1 MFLNRRG
8 YAPLSLC
15 GSCGYRISCK
25 NCDSWLVHHKSIKKL
40 LCHFC
45 GYSEY
50 IPIICTKCRNRESII
65 PFGPGVERITEEVDR
80 LFPEYK
86 SVTISS
92 DTLKANDFQKVLTK
106 IKMREVQ
113 VIIGTQVI
121 AKGHHFPLITRV
133 VVVDADLGL
142 YGGDLRAFE
151 KTFQLIT
158 QVSGRSGRGER
169 FGDVYIQTY
178 DPGNLIIKS
187 ILSYERNS
195 FLESE
200 LANRKSS
207 NLPPYARLAS
217 IIVSGKDKGKCQ
229 DYSLKVKHLISNQAN
244 IKVYGPI
251 PSGIFFVRGKYR
263 YRLLIK
269 SDPLIKTQPL
279 LKKML
284 KEIQRDNNIKLKVD
298 IDPYNFF

>member
-1 MFLNRRG
+1 M
-8 YAPLSLC
+8 
-15 GSCGYRISCK
+15 
-25 NCDSWLVHHKSIKKL
+25 
-40 LCHFC
+40 
-45 GYSEY
+45 
-50 IPIICTKCRNRESII
+50 
-65 PFGPGVERITEEVDR
+65 
-80 LFPEYK
+80 
-86 SVTISS
+86 
-92 DTLKANDFQKVLTK
+92 
-106 IKMREVQ
+106 
-113 VIIGTQVI
+113 
-121 AKGHHFPLITRV
+121 
-133 VVVDADLGL
+133 VVDADLGL